1 MTAPADLR
9 TALRLMRFRGRFQ
22 HYFATTDAAWVS
34 RSFKTTPFDIPQ
46 YGLEI
51 AVTAIE
57 RPEVVTHCPEPGL
70 FFGAERAGLELHNV
84 RQVLMVITR
93 RANDTFCIGA
103 IDKIEN
109 TEQHHRRDPA
119 AAGRAQHENAAW
131 TFNECRRHR
140 R

>member
-1 MTAPADLR
+1 
-9 TALRLMRFRGRFQ
+9 MRFRGRFQ

-34 RSFKTTPFDIPQ
+34 RSFKTIPFNIPQ
-46 YGLEI
+46 YRLEI
-51 AVTAIE
+51 AVAAIE
-57 RPEVVTHCPEPGL
+57 RPEVVTHCPELGL

-84 RQVLMVITR
+84 RQILMVITR
-93 RANDTFCIGA
+93 RANHGFCISA

-119 AAGRAQHENAAW
+119 TAGRAQHEHAAR
-131 TFNECRRHR
+131 TFNERRRHR